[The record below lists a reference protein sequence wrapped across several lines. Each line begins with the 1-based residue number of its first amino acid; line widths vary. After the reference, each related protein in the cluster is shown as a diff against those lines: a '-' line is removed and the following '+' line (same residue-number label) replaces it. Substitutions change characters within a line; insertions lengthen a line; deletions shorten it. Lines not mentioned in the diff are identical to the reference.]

1 MCNKEEPHTN
11 IKDLPKQLAKLNV
24 CIDNSLLC
32 YYVYIIKV
40 AYFDS
45 VDIPS
50 KDSFHTIGQMASYSF
65 SLTSER

>member
-24 CIDNSLLC
+24 CIDNSL
-32 YYVYIIKV
+32 YVIIKV

-45 VDIPS
+45 VAFPS
-50 KDSFHTIGQMASYSF
+50 KDSFHTIGIRSDGF
-65 SLTSER
+65 I